1 MGLDQFCGDGA
12 QLAGALVQNGADGG
26 VGVGGLGGVGKRGC
40 LHALAAYRLQDV
52 LGGQQ
57 ALGRA
62 MAQQLGV
69 CRGYGNNGADLVLHG
84 EGGADG
90 IIREEH
96 QNALAGTNLGRLGFG
111 AEDGRDGGGDH
122 HGYAELEAQALGN
135 VHAVPVE
142 VFRGDQAVIIHGA
155 GGGHAE
161 GDQAVVQVGH
171 HAVDAGHD
179 VLEEVILAEVSHRG
193 GQFLF
198 AQRAALDVIKA
209 DVGLLGAHGDSAERP
224 VIIGR
229 LKRHRWPAAP
239 AGLGEVGAFLDE
251 ARVE

>member
-1 MGLDQFCGDGA
+1 
-12 QLAGALVQNGADGG
+12 
-26 VGVGGLGGVGKRGC
+26 
-40 LHALAAYRLQDV
+40 
-52 LGGQQ
+52 
-57 ALGRA
+57 
-62 MAQQLGV
+62 MAQEFGV
-69 CRGYGNNGADLVLHG
+69 RLGYGNNGADLVLDG
-84 EGGADG
+84 KCGADG
-90 IIREEH
+90 IVREEH
-96 QNALAGTNLGRLGFG
+96 QNALAGANLGRLGLG

-122 HGYAELEAQALGN
+122 HGDAELEAQALGN

-142 VFRGDQAVIIHGA
+142 VFRGDQAVGIHGA
-155 GGGHAE
+155 GGSHAE
-161 GDQAVVQVGH
+161 GDQAVLQVRQ
-171 HAVDAGHD
+171 HAIDAGHD
-179 VLEEVILAEVSHRG
+179 VLEEVIFAEVSHRG

-209 DVGLLGAHGDSAERP
+209 DVGLLSAHGDAAERP